1 MGKTEAM
8 TAITVDRTAGIT
20 TGLDQ
25 LPRALGR
32 LRERQLVLAERFGH
46 EDWTGPSRCHRWTTH
61 EVLRHVRD
69 ACRLHVGGLRRDPY
83 WPFDRPFDSRA
94 TPDEW
99 LSLSEGETPEQTLN
113 DLRRWSAEEAPAL
126 QERLAA
132 TDQDIVSGPYGPIPW
147 TVLSM
152 HVLWD
157 GWLHDRDITPVTG
170 GALASTPSED
180 AAVAAYALFIA
191 SMAAVLQDQR
201 VEVTVALGGDS
212 GNYFAAVAPGHVE
225 LIAVDEPAT
234 ADLRGT
240 LDIVVDSL
248 AGRGPLLAEVLGG
261 HAIKRDPLTSLRAGL
276 VPAGGS

>member
-1 MGKTEAM
+1 MEETVAM
-8 TAITVDRTAGIT
+8 IAITVDRTAGIT

-32 LRERQLVLAERFGH
+32 LRERQLALAERLGH
-46 EDWTGPSRCHRWTTH
+46 RDWAGPSRCHRWTAH

-69 ACRLHVGGLRRDPY
+69 ACRLHIGGLRHDPY

-99 LSLSEGETPEQTLN
+99 LSLSEGESPEQTLT
-113 DLRRWSAEEAPAL
+113 DLRRWSADEAPAL
-126 QERLAA
+126 HERLAA

-157 GWLHDRDITPVTG
+157 GWLHDRDVAQLTG

-191 SMAAVLQDQR
+191 SMAAVLQNQR
-201 VEVTVALGGDS
+201 VDATVALAGASGD
-212 GNYFAAVAPGHVE
+212 YFAQVAPGNVE
-225 LIAVDEPAT
+225 LNAVDSPAT

-240 LDIVVDSL
+240 LDVVVDSL
-248 AGRGPLLAEVLGG
+248 AGRGPLLADVLGG
-261 HAIKRDPLTSLRAGL
+261 GALKRDPLTSLRARL
-276 VPAGGS
+276 VPAAGS